1 MHLLDWLLPGVE
13 QNYWLSYDGWSQ
25 TASARPNHKP
35 GFQAVAYSKLFNLVV
50 EWLCSLAQ
58 KIEHFK
64 NRFTHIPSE
73 NGMMHNRF
81 IPYRRES
88 GTFYIWHWQTPSR
101 WKWSEREQ
109 CVDPEE
115 LEGVREREWELV
127 PCTFSAPWR
136 ETSPCWKVIRRAIPP
151 WEMSRREKLFYREKT
166 GFQHNLRYDYLGSYM
181 ILRAFVRYRPVLG
194 WIPLAIFFLK

>member
-1 MHLLDWLLPGVE
+1 MK

-25 TASARPNHKP
+25 TASARPNHGP
-35 GFQAVAYSKLFNLVV
+35 GFQAIAYSKLFNLDV

-58 KIEHFK
+58 KLELFK

-81 IPYRRES
+81 ILYRRES

-101 WKWSEREQ
+101 WKSSEREQ

-115 LEGVREREWELV
+115 LEGDREREWERELV
-127 PCTFSAPWR
+127 TCTFSAPWR

-151 WEMSRREKLFYREKT
+151 REMCRREKLFAKKLVS
-166 GFQHNLRYDYLGSYM
+166 NVSNM
-181 ILRAFVRYRPVLG
+181 ILDMTT
-194 WIPLAIFFLK
+194 